1 MVCNAELEREEC
13 IRLSGSVFSISS
25 ITCCEME
32 YEDRVCMGIRHVK

>member
-1 MVCNAELEREEC
+1 MYKAER
-13 IRLSGSVFSISS
+13 SVFSISS